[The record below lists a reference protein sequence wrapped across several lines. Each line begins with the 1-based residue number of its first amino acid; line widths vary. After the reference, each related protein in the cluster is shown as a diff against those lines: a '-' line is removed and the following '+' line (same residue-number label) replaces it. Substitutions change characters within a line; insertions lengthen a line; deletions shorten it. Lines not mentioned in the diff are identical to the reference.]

1 MVLVSQVVDLL
12 LGFRVKHNIK
22 KTTNQWE
29 KQQQQQHLSSYITN
43 GLVMQ
48 AAVSGYAE
56 KYLRVVHVPRT
67 ELTTSEISEMRDAV
81 ATWVHLSV

>member
-1 MVLVSQVVDLL
+1 
-12 LGFRVKHNIK
+12 
-22 KTTNQWE
+22 
-29 KQQQQQHLSSYITN
+29 
-43 GLVMQ
+43 MQ

-56 KYLRVVHVPRT
+56 KYFRVVHVPRA